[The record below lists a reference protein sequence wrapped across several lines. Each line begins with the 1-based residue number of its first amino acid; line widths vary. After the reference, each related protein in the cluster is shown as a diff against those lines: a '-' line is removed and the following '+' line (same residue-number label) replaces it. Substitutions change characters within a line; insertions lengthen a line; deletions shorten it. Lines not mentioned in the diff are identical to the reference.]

1 MAHPIETP
9 TAVPGGI
16 SRVRSGRQRPSG
28 LQRPEPQDIVVVG
41 ATGNLAQRKLLPAL
55 YNLHV
60 ADLLPPAGRII
71 GLALSPLD
79 PDGFRDFTHKSVKRS
94 SRTGLDEKSWAE
106 FAQRLSFVDAH
117 SDASY
122 DQLKEHSTQHRRLV
136 YLAVPPSALPDIV
149 RNLETAGL
157 ASGTR
162 LVVEKPFGRDLS
174 SARELNRIVHRSF
187 AESQVF
193 RIDHWLGKET
203 VQNILAFRF
212 GNSVFERMWS
222 RDAIDHVQITMAES
236 IGVEG
241 RGAFYEEV
249 GAVRDVVQNH
259 VLQMLSLLTMEP
271 PANMAA
277 ESIRDEKGK
286 VFHAMR
292 PLDPDQ
298 TVRAQYMAGAIDGQ
312 VVPGYRQEPGVAP
325 DSDAETF
332 FAAQVEI
339 DTWRWA
345 GVPFFIRAG
354 KRLPRRTTEVA
365 VGFRDVPLHFFT
377 GTGIEK
383 LPPNRLILRIQPD
396 EGISFSFA
404 AKRPGPEMTVKEV
417 RMDFSYQGSFMT
429 EPEEAYERLLHD
441 AMIGDHTLFTRA
453 DSIEGAWT
461 ALQPVLE
468 RPAPLR
474 FYQAGTWGP
483 PEARRLIAPHAW
495 EPA

>member
-1 MAHPIETP
+1 
-9 TAVPGGI
+9 
-16 SRVRSGRQRPSG
+16 
-28 LQRPEPQDIVVVG
+28 
-41 ATGNLAQRKLLPAL
+41 
-55 YNLHV
+55 V
-60 ADLLPPAGRII
+60 ADLLPPEGKII
-71 GLALSPLD
+71 GLALSALER
-79 PDGFRDFTHKSVKRS
+79 DGFRDFARESVKQF
-94 SRTGLDEKSWAE
+94 SRTSLDEKSWAE
-106 FAQRLSFVDAH
+106 FAHRLSFIDAH
-117 SDASY
+117 GDGSY
-122 DQLKEHSTQHRRLV
+122 KQIKERSIQQRRLV
-136 YLAVPPSALPDIV
+136 YLAVPPTTLPDIV

-162 LVVEKPFGRDLS
+162 LVVEKPFGWDLN
-174 SARELNRIVHRSF
+174 SARELKGIVHRSF
-187 AESQVF
+187 AEPQVF

-212 GNSVFERMWS
+212 GNSVFERIWS

-249 GAVRDVVQNH
+249 GAMRDVVQNH
-259 VLQMLSLLTMEP
+259 VLQVLSLLTMEP
-271 PANMAA
+271 PANMAP
-277 ESIRDEKGK
+277 ESIRDEKAK

-292 PLDPDQ
+292 PLDPHQ
-298 TVRAQYMAGAIDGQ
+298 TVQGQYVAGAIDGQ
-312 VVPGYRQEPGVAP
+312 VVLGYRQEPGVAP
-325 DSDAETF
+325 DSGTETF

-345 GVPFFIRAG
+345 GVPFFLRAG
-354 KRLPRRTTEVA
+354 KRLPRRTTEIV
-365 VGFRDVPLHFFT
+365 VVFRDVPLHFFT
-377 GTGIEK
+377 GTSIEK

-404 AKRPGPEMTVKEV
+404 AKQPGPEITVKEV

-441 AMIGDHTLFTRA
+441 AMIGDHTLFARA
-453 DSIEGAWT
+453 DSIEGAWM

-468 RPAPLR
+468 RPAPLC

-483 PEARRLIAPHAW
+483 PEAQRLVAPRTW
-495 EPA
+495 ELA